1 MNTPNI
7 QSQGGFSFVETLVAI
22 TILLL
27 VIVGPMTVSSTAS
40 RSTSFSSEQV
50 IAFFL
55 AQEGLELAQKMR
67 DDWVLKGFD
76 GGSNG
81 WGIFSDDTTT
91 GTYADCYSADGCG
104 LYSDGITVNSTKCD
118 TVDKCRLY
126 YNSDTDAR
134 ALYTHFATGNTKS
147 PYTRIVTF
155 EKIPGSS
162 DEVKV
167 TSYVYWRSGN
177 LQSAQEISTDIS
189 LFNVYDK

>member
-1 MNTPNI
+1 MNIPTTQP
-7 QSQGGFSFVETLVAI
+7 QGGFSFVETLVAI

-27 VIVGPMTVSSTAS
+27 VIIGPMTVSSTAS

-67 DDWVLKGFD
+67 DDLVLDGF
-76 GGSNG
+76 GGAAVSG
-81 WGIFSDDTTT
+81 WGRFSNKT
-91 GTYADCYSADGCG
+91 GVYADCYSPEGCG
-104 LYSDGITVNSTKCD
+104 LYSAGDTVNYSTKCD
-118 TVDKCRLY
+118 HVDKCRLY
-126 YNSDTDAR
+126 YNSVLTAR
-134 ALYTHFATGNTKS
+134 ALYTHSVTGNTRS
-147 PYTRIVTF
+147 PYTRIVRF
-155 EKIPGSS
+155 EKVAGTE